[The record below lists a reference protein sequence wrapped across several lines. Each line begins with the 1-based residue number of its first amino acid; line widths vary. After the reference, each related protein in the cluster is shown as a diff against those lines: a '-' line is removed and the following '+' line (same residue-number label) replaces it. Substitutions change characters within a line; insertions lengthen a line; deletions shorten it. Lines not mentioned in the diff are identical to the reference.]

1 MARARIQRGRER
13 VMASAW
19 ETIRSERRR
28 EPRYQVSLRASVSVI
43 EPETVKSG
51 GATVLAHT
59 RDVSKEGLCLVM
71 PAARMGLHNLDEGGH
86 AVLIVLVLPAG
97 DSVKLEG
104 RLTYCTPLKAD
115 EPAAGCL
122 AGIQITAL
130 GPADRAAYHD
140 FIDSL

>member
-1 MARARIQRGRER
+1 
-13 VMASAW
+13 MASAW

-28 EPRYQVSLRASVSVI
+28 EPRYKVSLRASVSLI
-43 EPETVKSG
+43 GPETEESRG
-51 GATVLAHT
+51 STVLAHT

-71 PAARMGLHNLDEGGH
+71 PDAGMGPHDLDEGGH
-86 AVLIVLVLPAG
+86 GVLIVLMLPAG

-104 RLTYCTPLKAD
+104 RLAYCTPLEAD

-122 AGIQITAL
+122 AGIRITAL